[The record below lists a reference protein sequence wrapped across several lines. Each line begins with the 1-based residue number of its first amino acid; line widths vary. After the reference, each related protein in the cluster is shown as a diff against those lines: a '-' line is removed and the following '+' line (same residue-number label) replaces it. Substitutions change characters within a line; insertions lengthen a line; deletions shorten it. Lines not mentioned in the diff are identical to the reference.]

1 VPLAVFTNWW
11 TTLTFLLSDPP
22 YEYNTLQ
29 IGLFGLVGLFG
40 VGIAPWTGKLLDR
53 MVGWVGQLAALVIQ
67 VGESLSS
74 WFHSADCIHL
84 QLCSQAIAVGAAKK
98 NVSAVVIVCFSQ
110 SSSSLR

>member
-1 VPLAVFTNWW
+1 MATYLLKYPTLVQCCLIGVFSSGESFGVVSRRLATYTPEFLAVFTNWW

-22 YEYNTLQ
+22 YKYNTLQ

-67 VGESLSS
+67 VRS
-74 WFHSADCIHL
+74 
-84 QLCSQAIAVGAAKK
+84 
-98 NVSAVVIVCFSQ
+98 SAVH
-110 SSSSLR
+110 

>member
-1 VPLAVFTNWW
+1 MTRLTNTYLLAVFTNWW

-67 VGESLSS
+67 VSDSRPS
-74 WFHSADCIHL
+74 WLHISD
-84 QLCSQAIAVGAAKK
+84 S
-98 NVSAVVIVCFSQ
+98 
-110 SSSSLR
+110 